1 MHGNFD
7 CLFATLM
14 CAFLL
19 SLAPRLRKLV
29 ENGPHP
35 PPGET
40 GARFIVRDDG
50 SRLDLRYL
58 RSDRD
63 RHLQPGYI
71 VERHM
76 INGDVVIFNRQPSL
90 HKMSMMVSQAQK
102 EYQLHSFGVCAY
114 AA

>member
-1 MHGNFD
+1 MILGFRLL
-7 CLFATLM
+7 CTLFTLQNY
-14 CAFLL
+14 C
-19 SLAPRLRKLV
+19 RLRKLV

-50 SRLDLRYL
+50 SRLDLRFL

-63 RHLQPGYI
+63 RFLQPGYI

-76 INGDVVIFNRQPSL
+76 VNGDVVIFNRQPSL
-90 HKMSMMVSQAQK
+90 HKMSMMVRHDFEK
-102 EYQLHSFGVCAY
+102 ILQLDEK
-114 AA
+114 